1 MKAKVKKI
9 QVLSSRVIHSVAAIY
24 FFNSSYGLTIKIS
37 ANIELNP
44 GKKQKQDQSLLICHL
59 NLNSIPAHNFQK
71 LELFQGFI
79 LSNKVD
85 ILCLFETFLNSD
97 ISCDD
102 NNFQLRGF
110 DLINAEYRS
119 NTKRGEV
126 CIYYRN
132 FLPLKLINVHYL
144 NECITVK
151 IKLGDKIWNF
161 VFLYRSTKQSEDD
174 FENFF
179 NNLELILD
187 AVCTTNP
194 FLIDAIDDFN
204 AKSSNWYTGDT
215 TTIEGSKIE
224 VMIFQFGL

>member
-9 QVLSSRVIHSVAAIY
+9 QVLSSRAIHSVAAIY
-24 FFNSSYGLTIKIS
+24 IFNSSYGLTIKIS

-97 ISCDD
+97 ISYDD

-151 IKLGDKIWNF
+151 IKLGDKI
-161 VFLYRSTKQSEDD
+161 
-174 FENFF
+174 
-179 NNLELILD
+179 
-187 AVCTTNP
+187 
-194 FLIDAIDDFN
+194 
-204 AKSSNWYTGDT
+204 
-215 TTIEGSKIE
+215 
-224 VMIFQFGL
+224 